1 MTIRTGIG
9 GWVYEDW
16 RGGAFY
22 PAGLK
27 QAEELH
33 YASRHVA
40 AIEINATFYSR
51 QKPESFA
58 KWRDATPDGF
68 VFALKGSRFVSNRRN
83 LAEAGEGVRN
93 FVEQGLVELG
103 GKLGPIFWQ
112 LAKTKRFDAD
122 EIAAFLALLPAA
134 HEGIAL
140 RHAIE
145 AGHESFACAD
155 FVDLARKAGVAI
167 VWSEED
173 GRPAIADRTA
183 DFAYCRMQ
191 RMERACATGYPP
203 TELDRIATMLR
214 AWDAGEAPG
223 DMPYAGKASDS
234 EGKGGDV
241 FAFLINGAKER
252 APAAAMALAER
263 IGDTA

>member
-22 PAGLK
+22 PVGLK

-33 YASRHVA
+33 YASRHVG

-83 LAEAGEGVRN
+83 LAEAGEGVQN
-93 FVEQGLVELG
+93 FVAQGLVELG
-103 GKLGPIFWQ
+103 EKLGPIFWQ
-112 LAKTKRFDAD
+112 LAKTKRFDRD
-122 EIAAFLALLPAA
+122 EVAAFLSLLPQS
-134 HEGIAL
+134 HEGTRL

-145 AGHESFACAD
+145 VGHDSFACAE
-155 FVDLARKAGVAI
+155 FVDLMRKAGVAI
-167 VWSEED
+167 IWSEED
-173 GRPAIADRTA
+173 DRVAIADRTA

-191 RMERACATGYPP
+191 RMDSACPTGYPEA
-203 TELDRIATMLR
+203 ELGRIADMLQ
-214 AWDAGEAPG
+214 AWDAGQAPAAL
-223 DMPYAGKASDS
+223 PYAGKREDS
-234 EGKGGDV
+234 ACKTDQI

-252 APAAAMALAER
+252 APAAAMALAQRLGE
-263 IGDTA
+263 TA